1 MSEQYIWPL
10 VGVFL
15 GWLLSAIAAGWKAR
29 EADKRSIGKL
39 LARLIRIL
47 SHVRTL
53 RAASETFKE
62 HVESWEEY
70 ERLRNHISD
79 KHFLEPLV
87 DLEKLHLAVDEISRL
102 HPVKS
107 IELREMLDQL
117 SKAKSA
123 SFAVSSK
130 VNRDVYVQ
138 LLSAHEV
145 LLDLTAQALEKAIKQ
160 LAYNHSFVSYIKVFL
175 KLRKSDWGRS
185 ANEDFMNKFSS
196 ETWSAIRQAQRGTEA
211 DGSAPGGPSA

>member
-70 ERLRNHISD
+70 ERLRKHISD

-87 DLEKLHLAVDEISRL
+87 DLEKLHLAVDEISGL
-102 HPVKS
+102 HPVES

-130 VNRDVYVQ
+130 VNRDVYVR

-175 KLRKSDWGRS
+175 SCGK
-185 ANEDFMNKFSS
+185 
-196 ETWSAIRQAQRGTEA
+196 AI
-211 DGSAPGGPSA
+211 GGVRRTKIS